1 MLRTCAACDRLF
13 HGPVSRPWYGQDLT
27 KRLHQSNTLPTHT
40 TPLCTAVTHN
50 LNKKLETAAADKS
63 DIRKRLAELEG
74 SIGSK
79 QTTAASAGSYTVLHL
94 LIVAILSF
102 LIGLLMQT
110 QLPALQHVLGG
121 GR

>member
-1 MLRTCAACDRLF
+1 M
-13 HGPVSRPWYGQDLT
+13 
-27 KRLHQSNTLPTHT
+27 
-40 TPLCTAVTHN
+40 THN
-50 LNKKLETAAADKS
+50 LSKKLETAAADKS